1 MGTHKQGILGSFSG
15 KVGTVVGSTWRGIW
29 VMRGLTTK
37 KRGNSDPSQL
47 QQQAKFGLMIKFLR
61 PLGSL
66 LSQTYDITPAEM
78 TGINKAFSDNVKNA
92 ITGVYPAFTVDYS
105 KLSLSKGILPNAE
118 SPTAASTVAGKIT
131 FTWTDNSGTGDAL
144 ATDMAFVAVYNDTLN
159 RWIFKQNI
167 AARNAGNYTLDV
179 TAFSGKTV
187 QTYFGFISADGNS
200 VSDSLFTGQV
210 NAL

>member
-15 KVGTVVGSTWRGIW
+15 KVGTVVGSTWRGQW

-37 KRGNSDPSQL
+37 KRGKSDPSQL

-78 TGINKAFSDNVKNA
+78 TGINKALSDNIKNA
-92 ITGVYPAFTVDYS
+92 ITGVYPAFTVDYT

-118 SPTAASTVAGKIT
+118 TPTAASTVAGKLT

-167 AARNAGNYTLDV
+167 AARNAGTYTLDV
-179 TAFSGKTV
+179 TAFSGKPV
-187 QTYFGFISADGNS
+187 QTYFGFISADGSS

>member
-15 KVGTVVGSTWRGIW
+15 KVGTVVGSTWRGQW

-78 TGINKAFSDNVKNA
+78 TGINKALSDNIKVA

-118 SPTAASTVAGKIT
+118 SPAAASTVAGKIT

-144 ATDMAFVAVYNDTLN
+144 TTDMAFVAVYNDTLN

-167 AARNAGNYTLDV
+167 AARNAGTYTLDV
-179 TAFSGKTV
+179 TAFSGKPV
-187 QTYFGFISADGNS
+187 QTYFGFISADGSS

>member
-15 KVGTVVGSTWRGIW
+15 KIGTVIGSTWRGIW

-78 TGINKAFSDNVKNA
+78 TGINKALSDNIKNA
-92 ITGVYPAFTVDYS
+92 ITGVYPAFTVDFS
-105 KLSLSKGILPNAE
+105 KLSLSKGI
-118 SPTAASTVAGKIT
+118 
-131 FTWTDNSGTGDAL
+131 
-144 ATDMAFVAVYNDTLN
+144 
-159 RWIFKQNI
+159 
-167 AARNAGNYTLDV
+167 
-179 TAFSGKTV
+179 
-187 QTYFGFISADGNS
+187 
-200 VSDSLFTGQV
+200 
-210 NAL
+210 

>member
-15 KVGTVVGSTWRGIW
+15 KIGTVIGSTWRGLW
-29 VMRGLTTK
+29 VMKGLITK
-37 KRGNSDPSQL
+37 KRGKSDPSQL
-47 QQQAKFGLMIKFLR
+47 QQQAKFGLMIKLLR

-66 LSQTYDITPAEM
+66 LSQTYDIIPAEM
-78 TGINKAFSDNVKNA
+78 TGMNKAFSDNLKDA

-118 SPTAASTVAGKIT
+118 SPTAASTVAGKLT
-131 FTWTDNSGTGDAL
+131 FTWADNTGTGDAL
-144 ATDMAFVAVYNDTLN
+144 ATDMAFVAVYNEVLK

-167 AARNAGNYTLDV
+167 AARNAGTYTLDV
-179 TAFSGKTV
+179 TAFSGKPV
-187 QTYFGFISADGNS
+187 QTYFGFISADGSS

-210 NAL
+210 NTL